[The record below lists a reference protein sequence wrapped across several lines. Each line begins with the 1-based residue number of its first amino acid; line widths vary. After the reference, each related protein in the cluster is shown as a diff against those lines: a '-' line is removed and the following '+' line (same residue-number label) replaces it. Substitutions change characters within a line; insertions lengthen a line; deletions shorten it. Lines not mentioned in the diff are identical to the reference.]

1 MIKDILKS
9 LSGKRALVVGAGKSG
24 DAAVRLLLS
33 KGARVL
39 LIDNT
44 INEDLKNKAEDLKKL
59 GAEVLLGIENISD
72 FNFDLV
78 VVSPG
83 VPIKSGLV
91 KTLID
96 LKKPVIGELE
106 LGYHFVSSK
115 IVAITGTNGKTTT
128 TELVEKIFTGCG
140 YKAVACGNIG
150 LSLCEVA
157 LEETRYDFLSLEV
170 SSFQL
175 ETIIDFKP
183 DVAILTN
190 ITPDHFDRYASIK
203 EYISAKARIFENQSD
218 ADWTI
223 VQKEAKELLQKE
235 GVKIRGN
242 LITYSAT
249 DLSADIYLKGQKIIS
264 RKRFL
269 PREVLGMDSMKL
281 KGSHNAENLMA
292 TLIVAAIYKLPIKKV
307 LTILRNYSPA
317 PHRCELVA
325 EINGVKYINDSK
337 ATNVDAVA
345 KAILSMGVN
354 QSGTPNILLIAGG
367 KDKMFT
373 FDEIKPVL
381 KQRVKA
387 VFLIGETAGKI
398 FNSWKDCIQCF
409 VSETIDNAVVMASK
423 MAEPGDVVLLSPAC
437 SSFDQFKNYEHRGQ
451 VFRNCVEKLKNYN
464 ILDNDVNKNTI

>member
-1 MIKDILKS
+1 MIKDVLNS
-9 LSGKRALVVGAGKSG
+9 LSGKGILVVGAGRSG

-39 LIDNT
+39 LIDSA
-44 INEDLKNKAEDLKKL
+44 INENLKKKADELKKL
-59 GAEVLLGIENISD
+59 GADVLLGVDNISD
-72 FNFDLV
+72 IDFDLV

-83 VPIKSGLV
+83 VSTKSGLV
-91 KTLID
+91 KTFID

-140 YKAVACGNIG
+140 YKSIACGNIG
-150 LSLCEVA
+150 LPLCDVA
-157 LEETRYDFLSLEV
+157 IQEAKYDFLSLEV

-183 DVAILTN
+183 NVAILTN
-190 ITPDHFDRYASIK
+190 ITPDHFDRYSSIK
-203 EYISAKARIFENQSD
+203 EYIAAKVRIFENQSND
-218 ADWTI
+218 DWAV
-223 VQKEAKELLQKE
+223 VQKETKDLLEKE
-235 GVKIRGN
+235 GIKIRAN
-242 LITYSAT
+242 LITYSAA
-249 DLSADIYLKGQKIIS
+249 DLSADVYLKGQKIIS

-292 TLIVAAIYKLPIKKV
+292 TLIVSAIYKLPIKKV
-307 LTILRNYSPA
+307 LSILRNYSPA

-325 EINGVKYINDSK
+325 EIKGVKYVNDSK

-345 KAILSMGVN
+345 KAILNMEAN
-354 QSGTPNILLIAGG
+354 QTGTPNILLIAGG
-367 KDKMFT
+367 KDKMFA
-373 FDEIKPVL
+373 FDEIKPIL

-387 VFLIGETAGKI
+387 AFLIGETAEKI
-398 FNSWKDCIQCF
+398 FDSWKDCVQCYN
-409 VSETIDNAVVMASK
+409 SETIDNAVVMASK

-437 SSFDQFKNYEHRGQ
+437 SSFDQFRNYEHRGEF
-451 VFRNCVEKLKNYN
+451 FRECVEKLKNYH
-464 ILDNDVNKNTI
+464 ILDNNVNKNTI